1 MEAPAHITCQDC
13 RQRWERYHFPD
24 GRPIVHSPIGYAT
37 IYTRQ
42 GDKEAY
48 QGTARSYADLRQLV
62 SSLPVG
68 TCFTVRLCCFLDIIG
83 QASYTRTDG
92 GVQVLDEDEVTEGLH
107 LTLESEILHE

>member
-13 RQRWERYHFPD
+13 RSRWERYHYPD

-42 GDKEAY
+42 GDKETY

-62 SSLPVG
+62 GGLPVG
-68 TCFTVRLCCFLDIIG
+68 TCFTIRLITFLDIIG
-83 QASYTRTDG
+83 IANYTRTMDG
-92 GVQVLDEDEVTEGLH
+92 VEVLAEDEVTEGLH
-107 LTLESEILHE
+107 LAFESEIEHE